1 MAFFTAG
8 MTGLNNNMVGQY
20 TMDKK
25 RKNRLKEIPGYIK
38 TGAPKRQ
45 GSLGGA
51 KAARRSPKGKGC

>member
-8 MTGLNNNMVGQY
+8 MAGLNNNMVGQY

-25 RKNRLKEIPGYIK
+25 RKKKKVPGYIK